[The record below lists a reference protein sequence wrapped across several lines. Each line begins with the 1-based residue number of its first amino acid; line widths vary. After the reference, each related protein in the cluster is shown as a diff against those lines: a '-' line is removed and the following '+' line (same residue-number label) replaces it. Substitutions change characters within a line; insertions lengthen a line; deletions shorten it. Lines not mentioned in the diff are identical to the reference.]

1 MNSLLRQLVS
11 ALKDFTLLLCSFKL
25 LDIPLNLPSI
35 LVNDLLFD
43 SRSLLLTTI
52 VSGIIEQIFL
62 RSITL
67 PLSFEQVDSR
77 HALASKVPLNLR
89 FKSNDLINYFI
100 ILNHPG
106 GGVVQQ
112 IADRSLGLL
121 KHRHRIVVSG
131 QQLNLLVLLLLTY
144 YIGSILSKHVI
155 VLSFG

>member
-77 HALASKVPLNLR
+77 HALASKVPLYFRLE
-89 FKSNDLINYFI
+89 SYDLINNFI
-100 ILNHPG
+100 ILYHPG
-106 GGVVQQ
+106 GSVVQQ

-121 KHRHRIVVSG
+121 QYRHRIVVGS
-131 QQLNLLVLLLLTY
+131 QQINLLVLLLLTY